1 MNQHEARFLHDYV
14 TYIQGNYTVTV
25 ASGKWYYFLITVK
38 IVKLSG
44 QGNYVSIVM
53 TLEQQGVN
61 FSDKTLLV
69 LDEIQKQSKEELNL
83 LLTVSFLKI
92 LFQYLKRFICVMVIY
107 TLYW

>member
-1 MNQHEARFLHDYV
+1 M
-14 TYIQGNYTVTV
+14 
-25 ASGKWYYFLITVK
+25 K

-44 QGNYVSIVM
+44 QGNYECIVM

-69 LDEIQKQSKEELNL
+69 LDEIQKQSKEELNH
-83 LLTVSFLKI
+83 LLTVSFFKI

>member
-1 MNQHEARFLHDYV
+1 
-14 TYIQGNYTVTV
+14 
-25 ASGKWYYFLITVK
+25 
-38 IVKLSG
+38 
-44 QGNYVSIVM
+44 M

-69 LDEIQKQSKEELNL
+69 LDEIQKQSKEELNH
-83 LLTVSFLKI
+83 LLTVSFFKI